1 MFMSS
6 TLFTDTDI
14 AAIRN
19 RGMTEEEVLRQMGR
33 LKRGPR
39 SLSLNRPCRP
49 GDGILAIE
57 DASFAHLAEAYDA
70 ACLQGRIMKFVPAS
84 GAASRMF
91 ENWFRLRSNDD
102 EDEKRRFMEEL
113 PQYPFYRILEPV
125 MKRRNG
131 GEPARGD
138 ECHRAIDSILT
149 TGGLSY
155 GVLPKALII
164 FHDYGGEAR
173 TALEEQLVEAALHT
187 ADERGVCRVHLTL
200 SPEHRRGVGEH
211 LDRVL
216 AGIEMR
222 LKLNFQVDVSIQHP
236 STDTI
241 AVTLNDEPFRDDSG
255 SLLFRPGGHGALL
268 RNLNEL
274 QGDIVCIKNIDN
286 ITPDRIKIETV
297 IWKKILGGYLL
308 ALQERASA
316 YLDMLD
322 GGRWTPSDLAEVED
336 FCRLKLF
343 LRPPPAF
350 DGLSARKKAGY
361 LFEKLNRP
369 FRVCGMVR
377 NEGEP
382 GGGPFWVNEDDGSQ
396 SLQVVEKN
404 QFDAGSGEQ
413 LSIWNA
419 STHFNPV
426 DLVCGLKDYRG
437 RPFDLYRFSD
447 NESFMVTGKSH
458 QGRSLKALEHPGL
471 WNGSMARW
479 NTVFVEV
486 PLSTFAPVKTVEDLL
501 RPEHRP

>member
-1 MFMSS
+1 MGD
-6 TLFTDTDI
+6 TLLTDADM

-19 RGMTEEEVLRQMGR
+19 RGMTEDDVLRQIDQ

-57 DASFAHLAEAYDA
+57 DTSFTGLVEAYDA
-70 ACLQGRIMKFVPAS
+70 ACSGGRIMKFVPAS

-91 ENWFRLRSNDD
+91 ENWFRLRSSNDA
-102 EDEKRRFMEEL
+102 DEKRRFMEAL
-113 PQYPFYRILEPV
+113 PRYPFYRALEPAL
-125 MKRRNG
+125 KRNNG
-131 GEPARGD
+131 DEPPGGD
-138 ECHRAIDSILT
+138 ECRRAIDSILT
-149 TGGLSY
+149 AGGLSY
-155 GVLPKALII
+155 GLLPKALII

-187 ADERGVCRVHLTL
+187 VDERGFCRVHLTL
-200 SPEHRRGVGEH
+200 SPEHRQGVGEA
-211 LDRVL
+211 LDRIL
-216 AGIEMR
+216 PELEKRSGLTYR
-222 LKLNFQVDVSIQHP
+222 VDLSIQHP

-241 AVTLNDEPFRDDSG
+241 AVTLDDEPFRDDSG

-286 ITPDRIKIETV
+286 ITPDRIKVETV

-308 ALQERASA
+308 ALQEQAA
-316 YLDMLD
+316 LYMNMLD
-322 GGRWTPSDLAEVED
+322 SGGWNPSDLAEMED

-350 DGLSARKKAGY
+350 DGFSAREKAGY

-369 FRVCGMVR
+369 FRVCGMVK

-404 QFDAGSGEQ
+404 QFDAGSDEQ
-413 LSIWNA
+413 VSAWNA

-426 DLVCGLKDYRG
+426 DLVCGLRDYRG
-437 RPFDLYRFSD
+437 RPFDLHRFSD
-447 NESFMVTGKSH
+447 GESFMVTRKSH

-471 WNGSMARW
+471 WNGGMAHW
-479 NTVFVEV
+479 NTVFAEV